1 MLGLKRYRQMSNRK
15 QSVIS
20 KRYRTRGMYSKA
32 YKRYRRMQL
41 QFEQMHGKPEIIH
54 NSQHIAVTA

>member
-1 MLGLKRYRQMSNRK
+1 MLGLKQYRRMSSRK
-15 QSVIS
+15 QSLLG

-41 QFEQMHGKPEIIH
+41 QFKRMHGNPV
-54 NSQHIAVTA
+54 VTHHEVVLN